1 VATDNPHD
9 PAKYLGSFWVDSL
22 THDAR
27 MLEYLME
34 LVGPQRICMGTDYP
48 YPLGEDIPGEL
59 IRSLNI
65 PDAEKQIMLGDS
77 AMAWLNMDK
86 SQFL

>member
-1 VATDNPHD
+1 
-9 PAKYLGSFWVDSL
+9 
-22 THDAR
+22 
-27 MLEYLME
+27 
-34 LVGPQRICMGTDYP
+34 MGTDYP